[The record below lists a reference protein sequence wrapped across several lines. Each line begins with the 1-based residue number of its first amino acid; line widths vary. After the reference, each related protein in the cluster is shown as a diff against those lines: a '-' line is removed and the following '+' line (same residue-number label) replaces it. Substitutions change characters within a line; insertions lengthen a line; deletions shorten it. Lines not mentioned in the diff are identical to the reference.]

1 MSWIFRG
8 KGTTGAERGADQ
20 GKITR
25 EEESREKKVQGLRP
39 VKDPENESH

>member
-25 EEESREKKVQGLRP
+25 EEVSREEKGSRTEASKGP
-39 VKDPENESH
+39 